1 MRQEKMV
8 LIKQIEDFE
17 TTPKQDLP
25 VQIPA
30 HMVNTNA
37 TLYKD
42 LDNYTQPPLSMP
54 QCYQAFGT

>member
-8 LIKQIEDFE
+8 FIKQIEDFE
-17 TTPKQDLP
+17 TTPKQDLQ

-37 TLYKD
+37 TL
-42 LDNYTQPPLSMP
+42 
-54 QCYQAFGT
+54 